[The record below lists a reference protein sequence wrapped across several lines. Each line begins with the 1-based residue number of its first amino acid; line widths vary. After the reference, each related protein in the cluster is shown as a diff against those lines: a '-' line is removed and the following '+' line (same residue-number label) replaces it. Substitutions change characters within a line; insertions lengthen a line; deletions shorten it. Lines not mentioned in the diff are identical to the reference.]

1 MRAVGRAV
9 VADAARAVGLAAV
22 VVMRAAEAAVERE
35 GEVMAVAAAVAVA
48 GLAAG

>member
-22 VVMRAAEAAVERE
+22 VVMRAAEAAVRAGRE
-35 GEVMAVAAAVAVA
+35 AMAVAARVAVA
-48 GLAAG
+48 GLAA